1 MIGENEMEDGLTGQL
16 ILILVLIICSGYF
29 SATETAFTSV
39 NRIRMK
45 NLAGD
50 GDPKAEKVLK
60 LSDKYDKL
68 LTTILIGNNIV
79 NIWMTAIATT
89 IPMVHL
95 SFGV

>member
-50 GDPKAEKVLK
+50 GDPKAEKDSLRF
-60 LSDKYDKL
+60 SD
-68 LTTILIGNNIV
+68 
-79 NIWMTAIATT
+79 
-89 IPMVHL
+89 P
-95 SFGV
+95 